1 MQNSASR
8 IAKLCESWWGC
19 LTDSSKVEQRAYV
32 MKLLALL
39 DWDLPIPF
47 SPQETAERLNA
58 LTYLLRGDG
67 QTTIATYF
75 LMPGSL
81 DAPSTVVEKGLDYCP
96 TTRAL
101 MQESQSP
108 NINYVLISDLY
119 RSYFYDTY
127 TDELLLHADDPS
139 TFNRDVAE
147 YLKRGMV
154 ARGGLEEIRREPRS
168 VAARHLRDWRKRWKH
183 AFSEYTQVAEATL
196 DALMDRLIVIRFL
209 FQYDVFKR
217 TRRRLI
223 SRFLGIVADAST
235 DNAKRRGHCGGKL
248 VRLFHDMWLDWSA
261 DMFRPLEEL
270 DDLLEDNEL
279 AAPMLKELMLL
290 AQSKFSIATILE
302 SFNYGDPTEKMRV
315 RMVPDENEERDIYLK
330 RQQLETID
338 DARIELEIHE
348 EGYRAIFHWLDK
360 LMAAYDRLD
369 SEFEAETHHEAPVQ
383 EDVDL
388 FAWSALDSRRPA
400 ACTDKTGH
408 ACEKG
413 FGIYYTSEKELRI
426 SRLLFVLHLITV
438 CAKKQQTTERLPA
451 MTAVFMERN
460 LRSAVRT
467 ATTAKTTRILVNS

>member
-1 MQNSASR
+1 MQNSASE
-8 IAKLCESWWGC
+8 IAKLCESWWGR
-19 LTDSSKVEQRAYV
+19 LTDSSKVEHRAYV

-47 SPQETAERLNA
+47 SPQEMAERLNA

-75 LMPGSL
+75 LMPGAL
-81 DAPSTVVEKGLDYCP
+81 DAPSSVIEKGLDYCP

-119 RSYFYDTY
+119 RTYFYDTH
-127 TDELLLHADDPS
+127 TDELLLHADDPDV
-139 TFNRDVAE
+139 FNREVAD

-154 ARGGLEEIRREPRS
+154 ARGALEEIRREPRS
-168 VAARHLRDWRKRWKH
+168 VAARHLRDWRKRWKR
-183 AFSEYTQVAEATL
+183 AFSEYNQVSETIL

-209 FQYDVFKR
+209 FRYDILKR

-223 SRFLGIVADAST
+223 SRFLDIVEEASR
-235 DNAKRRGHCGGKL
+235 DNAKLRRLCGGNL

-279 AAPMLKELMLL
+279 VAPMLKEFMLL

-315 RMVPDENEERDIYLK
+315 RMVPDDNEERDAYL
-330 RQQLETID
+330 RRLQLDTVDE
-338 DARIELEIHE
+338 ARIELEIHD

-360 LMAAYDRLD
+360 LMAVYDRLD
-369 SEFEAETHHEAPVQ
+369 LEFEAETHHETPTQ

-400 ACTDKTGH
+400 ACSDKIGQV
-408 ACEKG
+408 CEKG
-413 FGIYYTSEKELRI
+413 FGIFYTSEKELRI
-426 SRLLFVLHLITV
+426 SRLLFVLHIITV

-451 MTAVFMERN
+451 MTEVFIERN
-460 LRSAVRT
+460 LRGAVRT
-467 ATTAKTTRILVNS
+467 ATNANTTRILVNG